1 MHNEYVE
8 QTVMNDD
15 ESMEQ
20 YGYNYVGDDD
30 VSVTT
35 LASTVNSAR
44 KRTRKLLEDMKKI
57 DKGYHKL
64 SITANRLKKS
74 VEVYSSSSAPGAMI
88 RDAITGAKDPS
99 FRVGSN
105 DECQF
110 FKVRYAALGCG
121 SEGMTLFFDSPEQ
134 YERHMHSTVDVA
146 IKSKWVDKCMEIRKR
161 NKETD

>member
-8 QTVMNDD
+8 QMGMNDD
-15 ESMEQ
+15 DSMEQ
-20 YGYNYVGDDD
+20 YGYNYVGGDDA
-30 VSVTT
+30 SVTT

-64 SITANRLKKS
+64 SITVNRVKKS
-74 VEVYSSSSAPGAMI
+74 VEVYGSSSVPGAMI
-88 RDAITGAKDPS
+88 RDAITGAKNPS
-99 FRVGSN
+99 YRIGSS
-105 DECQF
+105 DEYQF
-110 FKVRYAALGCG
+110 FKAKYVGLGCG
-121 SEGMTLFFDSPEQ
+121 SEGITLFFDSPEQ

-161 NKETD
+161 NKGPE